1 MADEIS
7 RGKTKWRKVEF
18 IPSQSD
24 IQFCYKQ
31 YISLAFL
38 RTSMMPLWVPC
49 SVTSAQDKMSTQ
61 NDAPDQSCASSSNSQ
76 NVALPPSVALLD

>member
-1 MADEIS
+1 VADEIS
-7 RGKTKWRKVEF
+7 RGKTKWRKIEF

-31 YISLAFL
+31 YISLVFL

-61 NDAPDQSCASSSNSQ
+61 NDAPDKSCATSSKSQ

>member
-7 RGKTKWRKVEF
+7 RGKTKWRKKEF

-31 YISLAFL
+31 HISLAFL

-61 NDAPDQSCASSSNSQ
+61 NDALDQSCASSSNSQ
-76 NVALPPSVALLD
+76 NVALAPSVALLD